1 MLSKVRAPSLHPL
14 LTLLT
19 IVMIFQVL
27 LVSLLLIASEA
38 RPAHRSKRGLG
49 LIKLGYDWATQGLSA
64 GISDGLLS
72 GFSDLST
79 GGKIGAGLMIAK
91 PIALTLLGKCKYKTH
106 VVRGSNISPPQ
117 MRSMIGSPRDPMPAS
132 RQIWDS
138 DLSKLQATLALVLPT
153 TILRRLCLEVKF

>member
-1 MLSKVRAPSLHPL
+1 M
-14 LTLLT
+14 TL
-19 IVMIFQVL
+19 FQVL
-27 LVSLLLIASEA
+27 LVSLLLVLATEA

-91 PIALTLLGKCKYKTH
+91 PLALTLLGKCNYKA
-106 VVRGSNISPPQ
+106 V
-117 MRSMIGSPRDPMPAS
+117 
-132 RQIWDS
+132 
-138 DLSKLQATLALVLPT
+138 LAL
-153 TILRRLCLEVKF
+153 

>member
-91 PIALTLLGKCKYKTH
+91 PLALTLLGKCKYKAEL
-106 VVRGSNISPPQ
+106 VRDKIFFLL
-117 MRSMIGSPRDPMPAS
+117 RC
-132 RQIWDS
+132 
-138 DLSKLQATLALVLPT
+138 AL
-153 TILRRLCLEVKF
+153 